1 MTILLFKSFLPE
13 FFLFCCI
20 LYLLILNTKFLVNL
34 KKIYILE
41 NELFSQIFF
50 ILFCLI
56 FLFFN
61 QKLEGIFLDFL
72 FVNDNSSNLVKIVFL
87 VFSVLACP
95 IMFQNFKSQKIN
107 FLEYFI
113 LYLLVIFGL
122 FLLINCYDLISA
134 YLILELQALCFYI
147 LASFNR
153 SSSFSIESGLKYF
166 IIGSFISG
174 FFLFGC
180 LLVYAVLG
188 TTNFQKI
195 LLLLLIP
202 FNENLNVFN
211 LVLLVGVIIITSTLL
226 FKVAVFPF
234 HFWAA
239 DVYEGAPLISTIIF
253 TVLTK
258 LSLFT
263 LFIRWLSVVLPNF
276 IELSFFLILS
286 GIGSIFVGAYMAI
299 DQKRFKRFIIY
310 SSISQMG
317 FVITVL
323 SVYTLNAYTSVYF
336 YLIVYLFSILVLWSC
351 LTIIYSFNFT
361 KNKFFSSFLDRPVFL
376 TDLNCLFRSNYF
388 WSILILIIFFSF
400 AGIPPFSGFLAKI
413 FIILSLIDEKIY
425 FVSFLLVL
433 LSVLSSFYY
442 MRIVKIIF
450 FEKQVFSFSLLR
462 FYSNFKTDNL
472 NGSIYVI
479 KVLLT
484 FILFLNFFF
493 PTFFILLSNLIVLSF
508 FGI

>member
-1 MTILLFKSFLPE
+1 MTVLLFKSFLPE
-13 FFLFCCI
+13 FFLFGCI
-20 LYLLILNTKFLVNL
+20 LYLLILNTKFLVNF

-41 NELFSQIFF
+41 LELFSQVLF
-50 ILFCLI
+50 ILICLI

-61 QKLEGIFLDFL
+61 QKLEGLFLDFL
-72 FVNDNSSNLVKIVFL
+72 FINDNSSNFLKIIFL
-87 VFSVLACP
+87 FVIVLSCP
-95 IMFQNFKSQKIN
+95 IMFQNFKTQKIN

-180 LLVYAVLG
+180 LLVYAILG

-195 LLLLLIP
+195 LMLLLVP
-202 FNENLNVFN
+202 FNEDLNIFYLILLLGVF
-211 LVLLVGVIIITSTLL
+211 LITSTLL
-226 FKVAVFPF
+226 FKIAVFPF

-258 LSLFT
+258 ISLFT
-263 LFIRWLSVVLPNF
+263 FFIRWLSVVLPNF
-276 IELSFFLILS
+276 NELSFFLVCS
-286 GIGSIFVGAYMAI
+286 GVGSIFIGAYMAI
-299 DQKRFKRFIIY
+299 EQKRFKRFIIY

-323 SVYTLNAYTSVYF
+323 SVYTLNAYISVYF
-336 YLIVYLFSILVLWSC
+336 YLFIYLISILILWSC
-351 LTIIYSFNFT
+351 LTVIYNFSFV
-361 KNKFFSSFLDRPVFL
+361 KNKFYKSFLNRPVFL

-388 WSILILIIFFSF
+388 WSFVILIVFFSF
-400 AGIPPFSGFLAKI
+400 SGIPPFSGFLAKI
-413 FIILSLIDEKIY
+413 FILLSLIDEKIY
-425 FVSFLLVL
+425 FVSFLLVF
-433 LSVLSSFYY
+433 LSILSSFYY
-442 MRIVKIIF
+442 MRIIKIVF
-450 FEKQVFSFSLLR
+450 FEKILYSFSLLK
-462 FYSNFKTDNL
+462 FYSNFKTDYL
-472 NGSIYVI
+472 TCSIYVI
-479 KVLLT
+479 KVFLT
-484 FILFLNFFF
+484 LILFLNFCF
-493 PTFFILLSNLIVLSF
+493 PTFFILISNCIVLSF

>member
-34 KKIYILE
+34 KTLYFLE
-41 NELFSQIFF
+41 LELFSQIFF
-50 ILFCLI
+50 ILVCLL

-61 QKLEGIFLDFL
+61 QKIEGIFLDFL
-72 FVNDNSSNLVKIVFL
+72 FIHDSGSNFLKIIFL
-87 VFSVLACP
+87 FVLLLSFP
-95 IMFQNFKSQKIN
+95 ILFQNFKTQKIN

-174 FFLFGC
+174 FFLLGC
-180 LLVYAVLG
+180 LLVYSVLG

-195 LLLLLIP
+195 LLLLIIP
-202 FNENLNVFN
+202 FNESLNPLF
-211 LVLLVGVIIITSTLL
+211 LVLLMGVVIITSTLL
-226 FKVAVFPF
+226 FKTAVFPF

-258 LSLFT
+258 ISLFT
-263 LFIRWLSVVLPNF
+263 FFIRWLSVVLPNF
-276 IELSFFLILS
+276 NELSYLLICS
-286 GIGSIFVGAYMAI
+286 GVGSVFIGAYMAI
-299 DQKRFKRFIIY
+299 EQKRFKRFIIY

-317 FVITVL
+317 FIVTVL
-323 SVYTLNAYTSVYF
+323 SVYTLNAYISVYF
-336 YLIVYLFSILVLWSC
+336 YLFIYLISIIILWSC
-351 LTIIYSFNFT
+351 LTVIYNFSFI
-361 KNKFFSSFLDRPVFL
+361 KNKFFKVFLNRPVFL

-388 WSILILIIFFSF
+388 WSCIFLIVFFSF
-400 AGIPPFSGFLAKI
+400 SGIPPFSGFLSKI

-425 FVSFLLVL
+425 LVSFLLVL
-433 LSVLSSFYY
+433 LSILSSFYY
-442 MRIVKIIF
+442 MRIVKIVF
-450 FEKQVFSFSLLR
+450 FEKIRYSFSLLK
-462 FYSNFKTDNL
+462 FYSNFNKDFVNRL
-472 NGSIYVI
+472 VCVI
-479 KVLLT
+479 KVFLT
-484 FILFLNFFF
+484 LILFLIFCF
-493 PTFFILLSNLIVLSF
+493 PTFFILLSNCIVLSF

>member
-20 LYLLILNTKFLVNL
+20 LYLLILNTQFLVNL
-34 KKIYILE
+34 KKIYVLE
-41 NELFSQIFF
+41 LELFSQIFF
-50 ILFCLI
+50 ILVCLI

-72 FVNDNSSNLVKIVFL
+72 FINDNSSNFLKIIFL
-87 VFSVLACP
+87 FFILLSFP
-95 IMFQNFKSQKIN
+95 IMFQNFKTQKIN

-180 LLVYAVLG
+180 LLVYAILG

-195 LLLLLIP
+195 LLLLLVP
-202 FNENLNVFN
+202 FNEDLNVFS
-211 LVLLVGVIIITSTLL
+211 LILLLGVFIITSTLL
-226 FKVAVFPF
+226 FKTAVFPF

-258 LSLFT
+258 ISLFT
-263 LFIRWLSVVLPNF
+263 FFIRWLSVVLPNF
-276 IELSFFLILS
+276 NELSFFLIFS
-286 GIGSIFVGAYMAI
+286 GIGSIFIGAYMAI

-310 SSISQMG
+310 SSVSQIG
-317 FVITVL
+317 FVITIL
-323 SVYTLNAYTSVYF
+323 SVYSLNSYISVYF
-336 YLIVYLFSILVLWSC
+336 YLFVYLISILVLWSC
-351 LTIIYSFNFT
+351 LTTIYNFSFI
-361 KNKFFSSFLDRPVFL
+361 KNKFFKSLLDRPLFL
-376 TDLNCLFRSNYF
+376 TDLSCLFRSNYF
-388 WSILILIIFFSF
+388 WSIIILIVFFSF
-400 AGIPPFSGFLAKI
+400 SGIPPFSGFLAKI
-413 FIILSLIDEKIY
+413 FIILSLIDEQLY
-425 FVSFLLVL
+425 FVSFLLII
-433 LSVLSSFYY
+433 LSILSSFYY
-442 MRIVKIIF
+442 MRIIKILF
-450 FEKQVFSFSLLR
+450 FEKIIYSFSLLN
-462 FYSNFKTDNL
+462 FYSNFKLDNF
-472 NGSIYVI
+472 NNSIYVI
-479 KVLLT
+479 KVFLKL
-484 FILFLNFFF
+484 ILFLNFFF
-493 PTFFILLSNLIVLSF
+493 PTFFLLISNCIVLSF

>member
-1 MTILLFKSFLPE
+1 MSILLFKSFLPE

-34 KKIYILE
+34 KKIYIFEL
-41 NELFSQIFF
+41 ELFSQIFF
-50 ILFCLI
+50 ILICLM
-56 FLFFN
+56 FLLFN

-72 FVNDNSSNLVKIVFL
+72 FINDNSGNFLKITFL
-87 VFSVLACP
+87 FVILLSLP
-95 IMFQNFKSQKIN
+95 IMFQNFKIQKIN

-122 FLLINCYDLISA
+122 FLLINCFDLISA

-195 LLLLLIP
+195 LLLLIVP
-202 FNENLNVFN
+202 FNDNLHIYFLILLLGVF
-211 LVLLVGVIIITSTLL
+211 IITSTLL
-226 FKVAVFPF
+226 FKIAVFPF

-239 DVYEGAPLISTIIF
+239 DVYEGAPLISTIVF

-258 LSLFT
+258 ISLFT
-263 LFIRWLSVVLPNF
+263 FFIRWLSVVLPNF
-276 IELSFFLILS
+276 SELSFFLICS
-286 GIGSIFVGAYMAI
+286 GIGSIFIGAYMAI
-299 DQKRFKRFIIY
+299 EQKRFKRFIIY

-317 FVITVL
+317 FIVTVL
-323 SVYTLNAYTSVYF
+323 SVYTLNAYISVYF
-336 YLIVYLFSILVLWSC
+336 YLFIYLISILVLWSC
-351 LTIIYSFNFT
+351 LTTIYNFNFI
-361 KNKFFSSFLDRPVFL
+361 KNKFFKSFLNRPIFL

-388 WSILILIIFFSF
+388 WSIIILIIFFSF
-400 AGIPPFSGFLAKI
+400 SGIPPFSGFLAKI
-413 FIILSLIDEKIY
+413 FIILSLIDEQFY
-425 FVSFLLVL
+425 FVSFSIVL
-433 LSVLSSFYY
+433 LSILSSFYY
-442 MRIVKIIF
+442 MRIIKIIF
-450 FEKQVFSFSLLR
+450 FEKTIYSFSLLK
-462 FYSNFKTDNL
+462 FYSNFNNDNL
-472 NGSIYVI
+472 INIIYVI
-479 KVLLT
+479 KVVLT
-484 FILFLNFFF
+484 FILILTFFF
-493 PTFFILLSNLIVLSF
+493 PTFFLLVSNCIVLSF